1 VSPQPAIVTSSPA
14 GGSNSESGGRTIGA
28 TLDVYTKG
36 VDSSCIYVSI
46 ALWNKEIAINY
57 FDYLNYTIQYKKNN
71 LLSDATSRVQDGRFN
86 KDKTSKKMR
95 KYDVHWNG
103 NCTITF

>member
-14 GGSNSESGGRTIGA
+14 GGSNSESGGGRTIGA

-46 ALWNKEIAINY
+46 ALWNKELAIIY
-57 FDYLNYTIQYKKNN
+57 FDYLNYTIQ
-71 LLSDATSRVQDGRFN
+71 
-86 KDKTSKKMR
+86 
-95 KYDVHWNG
+95 
-103 NCTITF
+103 